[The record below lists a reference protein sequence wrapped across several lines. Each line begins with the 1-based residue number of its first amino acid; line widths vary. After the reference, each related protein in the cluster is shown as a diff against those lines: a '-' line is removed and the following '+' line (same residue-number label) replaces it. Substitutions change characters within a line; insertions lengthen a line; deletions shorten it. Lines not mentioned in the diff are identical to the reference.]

1 MTMKE
6 KILFLCTGNSCRSQM
21 AEAWL
26 RELKGDQ
33 YQAYSAGLEAHGINP
48 NVVKVMSEVGI
59 DVSHQQSTLLQDI
72 QQQNFDYV
80 ITVCSH
86 AHESCPIFPGNATV
100 KHISFD
106 DPPKMAE
113 QLNDPQQKL
122 ECYRRV
128 RNQIRDFIET
138 IEQFLA

>member
-1 MTMKE
+1 MKQN
-6 KILFLCTGNSCRSQM
+6 ILFLCTGNSCRSQM

-48 NVVKVMSEVGI
+48 NVVKVMSEAGI

-72 QQQNFDYV
+72 QQQDFDYV

-113 QLNDPQQKL
+113 QFNDPQQKL